1 MSRPRR
7 VLFVCIGNSCRS
19 QMAEAFARRYGSD
32 VIEPESAGTAPC
44 EMVAPVTRELM
55 LEKNIDLDGCKPKG
69 LAQTGCK
76 FDLIVN
82 MSGRPLP
89 DTSAPVR
96 EWKIEDP
103 IWVSRERHCE
113 IRDEIEMRVQKL
125 ILELRREAGSAGL

>member
-1 MSRPRR
+1 MSRRR

-32 VIEPESAGTAPC
+32 VIEPESAGLAPC
-44 EMVAPVTRELM
+44 EMVAPVTKELM
-55 LEKNIDLDGCKPKG
+55 LEKNIDLDGFLPKG
-69 LAQTGCK
+69 LAQTGGK

-82 MSGRPLP
+82 MSGRQLP
-89 DTSAPVR
+89 RTRAPVR

-125 ILELRREAGSAGL
+125 ILELRREAGSEGL